1 MEDLIAAILSN
12 NLVKNEVRL
21 YNDRKSRFLRT
32 IIFCAAVDI
41 YGNRS
46 NVPANIDAII
56 DDCIDRIFIAKTTA
70 ENSLKIGVA

>member
-1 MEDLIAAILSN
+1 MENLIAAILSN

-32 IIFCAAVDI
+32 IIFCTVVDF

-56 DDCIDRIFIAKTTA
+56 DDCICRIF
-70 ENSLKIGVA
+70 NG